1 MKWLTENVSNVNDA
15 LAKNDLMIGTVDTCE
30 LLYLISFLTYFS
42 LLCYLDLL
50 WNLTGGCNGGIY
62 ITDATN
68 ASRTQ
73 LMDLNSLEW
82 DAKLLSFFE
91 LPFGIDILPK
101 IVSSCEIYGK
111 LSKTSIKVPF
121 HYIYVVVR
129 MLSLIL
135 EFVGNTNFRVSR

>member
-1 MKWLTENVSNVNDA
+1 
-15 LAKNDLMIGTVDTCE
+15 
-30 LLYLISFLTYFS
+30 
-42 LLCYLDLL
+42 
-50 WNLTGGCNGGIY
+50 
-62 ITDATN
+62 
-68 ASRTQ
+68 
-73 LMDLNSLEW
+73 MDLDSLEW

-91 LPFGIDILPK
+91 LPFGFDILPK